1 MTDLRDLRH
10 RDVERTIAEIAGIL
24 AEGYA
29 RHQGKSVLRMQVE
42 DDSEAFQGA
51 EMAGCEA
58 EACIDI
64 PLDRSLAE
72 SLNGGGL
79 RREV

>member
-1 MTDLRDLRH
+1 MTDLRDLGH

-29 RHQGKSVLRMQVE
+29 RHVRKSGLRLPG
-42 DDSEAFQGA
+42 DDEIEAFSGA
-51 EMAGCEA
+51 EID
-58 EACIDI
+58 ACGSEIGVDI

-72 SLNGGGL
+72 SLNGHRG
-79 RREV
+79 

>member
-1 MTDLRDLRH
+1 MTNVRGLEH
-10 RDVERTIAEIAGIL
+10 RDVAGTIAEIAGIL
-24 AEGYA
+24 ADGYA

-51 EMAGCEA
+51 EMGGCEA
-58 EACIDI
+58 EAGIDI

>member
-1 MTDLRDLRH
+1 MTDLRDLGH

-24 AEGYA
+24 AGGYA
-29 RHQGKSVLRMQVE
+29 RHQGKSKLRMLVE
-42 DDSEAFQGA
+42 DDFEAFHGA

-58 EACIDI
+58 EAGIDI

-72 SLNGGGL
+72 SLNGH
-79 RREV
+79 RA